1 MAPLPDAYQRHPW
14 LRYEVERYTSS
25 IVHSYEQ
32 RLKTIWSRPVNQ
44 VYVLDFAGLTLQM
57 RQDLAVRMKMVYS
70 REGQQE
76 MAEDGFGAYWA
87 RSDRLIHD
95 KGDLKDYWIK
105 ISSDRD
111 FLGPAPS
118 YVFIRDPVRR
128 LCYRMIAYSISGMGQ
143 AHEKVTG
150 VDIFYL
156 CSMDHGTINVPY
168 LLAQYLFRH
177 AERKK
182 SRARLSRGHFIWR
195 LAMHSG
201 LAATAGS
208 LEADEAGKAAEEV
221 ALEIPA
227 PAPTLAPPPPPPAY
241 QRRITS

>member
-1 MAPLPDAYQRHPW
+1 MTWRQFILAL
-14 LRYEVERYTSS
+14 
-25 IVHSYEQ
+25 
-32 RLKTIWSRPVNQ
+32 
-44 VYVLDFAGLTLQM
+44 GLHT
-57 RQDLAVRMKMVYS
+57 
-70 REGQQE
+70 EQE

-201 LAATAGS
+201 LVSKEGLRGLHVVTRELPLIDLHELGR
-208 LEADEAGKAAEEV
+208 LH
-221 ALEIPA
+221 I
-227 PAPTLAPPPPPPAY
+227 
-241 QRRITS
+241 